1 MFTRLNTQLT
11 VLTQPRTI
19 DAISRRL
26 KLLLTD
32 LDKLSAHPAGAS
44 AAKAAA
50 SGLTQAN
57 GHAPTPS
64 TSGPNPAGLTPASQL
79 QAELTPILQ
88 RLAPHLPSIPHI
100 LTRLRTLS
108 SLHAAAAEFQRTL
121 SAIESEQANQRSG
134 MDELLRAIE
143 MLEDSVNENGEVARR
158 NVEGIEGRIVGLEQR
173 LQVLKE

>member
-1 MFTRLNTQLT
+1 M
-11 VLTQPRTI
+11 
-19 DAISRRL
+19 
-26 KLLLTD
+26 
-32 LDKLSAHPAGAS
+32 
-44 AAKAAA
+44 AKAAA

-143 MLEDSVNENGEVARR
+143 KLEDSVNENGEVARR

-173 LQVLKE
+173 LQGLKE

>member
-32 LDKLSAHPAGAS
+32 LDKLSSHPAGAS
-44 AAKAAA
+44 AARAAA
-50 SGLTQAN
+50 AGLPQAN
-57 GHAPTPS
+57 GHASAPS
-64 TSGPNPAGLTPASQL
+64 TSGPSLAGLTPASQL

-121 SAIESEQANQRSG
+121 SAVESEQANQRSG

-143 MLEDSVNENGEVARR
+143 RLEDSVSENGEVARR
-158 NVEGIEGRIVGLEQR
+158 NVEGLEGRIAGLEQR
-173 LQVLKE
+173 LQALAE

>member
-50 SGLTQAN
+50 SGLPQAN
-57 GHAPTPS
+57 GQASTPS
-64 TSGPNPAGLTPASQL
+64 ASGTNPAGLTPASQL

-121 SAIESEQANQRSG
+121 SAIESEQGSQRSG
-134 MDELLRAIE
+134 LDELLRAIE
-143 MLEDSVNENGEVARR
+143 RLEDSVGENGEVARR
-158 NVEGIEGRIVGLEQR
+158 NVEGLEGRIVGMEER
-173 LQVLKE
+173 LQALKE

>member
-44 AAKAAA
+44 AAKAVA
-50 SGLTQAN
+50 SGLPQAN
-57 GHAPTPS
+57 GHASAPS
-64 TSGPNPAGLTPASQL
+64 TTGANPAGLTPASQL
-79 QAELTPILQ
+79 QAELTPVLQ
-88 RLAPHLPSIPHI
+88 RLAPHLPSISHI

-121 SAIESEQANQRSG
+121 SAVENEQTNQRSG

-143 MLEDSVNENGEVARR
+143 RLEDSVSENGEVARR
-158 NVEGIEGRIVGLEQR
+158 NVEGLEGRIGGLEER
-173 LQVLKE
+173 LQALKE